1 MRAYNCSLIS
11 SSVLGISGKI
21 SIKFFIGLRFLLY
34 LRMIL
39 LALCLILLPN
49 SFLTRFTNFTPVF
62 SPITLLPLFVRLI
75 PPPFTP
81 RPPCFSS
88 FTPVTID
95 DVSSLL
101 SQSPDTNCDLD
112 PIPTSLLKKCSHVL
126 LPTITNIINLSIST
140 ICLFL
145 LVSFLIT
152 SKAALFILTSKKAN
166 LDKEDLSSYRPISHL
181 SFLSKITERVVK
193 LRLTDVLPRSCAMC
207 ILGRECTVGADDCV
221 REISVATDQQ
231 QPFTFTNQSI
241 ELGEEESGSSIARK
255 RWSDNS
261 FLKPFQ
267 LTGQLSGFPNL
278 HMLYSIFC
286 CLPVSSASAERALS
300 KLKIVKNC
308 LRTSM
313 TDDTL
318 GSLLLLA
325 AEQDLMTQLTSDDI
339 IARLVK
345 SHPSLKSHL
354 LF

>member
-1 MRAYNCSLIS
+1 M
-11 SSVLGISGKI
+11 
-21 SIKFFIGLRFLLY
+21 
-34 LRMIL
+34 
-39 LALCLILLPN
+39 
-49 SFLTRFTNFTPVF
+49 
-62 SPITLLPLFVRLI
+62 
-75 PPPFTP
+75 
-81 RPPCFSS
+81 
-88 FTPVTID
+88 
-95 DVSSLL
+95 
-101 SQSPDTNCDLD
+101 
-112 PIPTSLLKKCSHVL
+112 
-126 LPTITNIINLSIST
+126 
-140 ICLFL
+140 
-145 LVSFLIT
+145 
-152 SKAALFILTSKKAN
+152 
-166 LDKEDLSSYRPISHL
+166 
-181 SFLSKITERVVK
+181 VK

-231 QPFTFTNQSI
+231 QPFTFTDQSI

-300 KLKIVKNC
+300 KLKIVKNR

>member
-1 MRAYNCSLIS
+1 MFY
-11 SSVLGISGKI
+11 
-21 SIKFFIGLRFLLY
+21 
-34 LRMIL
+34 
-39 LALCLILLPN
+39 
-49 SFLTRFTNFTPVF
+49 
-62 SPITLLPLFVRLI
+62 
-75 PPPFTP
+75 
-81 RPPCFSS
+81 
-88 FTPVTID
+88 
-95 DVSSLL
+95 SLL
-101 SQSPDTNCDLD
+101 S
-112 PIPTSLLKKCSHVL
+112 PTSS
-126 LPTITNIINLSIST
+126 

-152 SKAALFILTSKKAN
+152 SKAALAVHPHLKKAN

-231 QPFTFTNQSI
+231 QPFTFTDQSI

-267 LTGQLSGFPNL
+267 LTGQLSEFPNL

-300 KLKIVKNC
+300 KLKIVKNR